1 MTDTLITETV
11 LKESPA
17 AWKKSVFILPAFI
30 AGAGFLFFIFFAVT
44 AHPEKAWLAYLVNFL
59 FFTLLSAGGLLFSTL
74 MHFTRARWSHG
85 LASVAEAFSA
95 FFPVSFLL
103 FILLFIGQNH
113 VFPWLGQDLHGK
125 EVWLNIPFLFFRD
138 FVAFLILYGLGFAYL
153 YQALKF
159 RLKHAKKNTRLKQFL
174 FNRFEKTPHS
184 PEMIK
189 KRMTVFAGWYMF
201 AFALVL
207 ALTGFDLVMSMDPHW
222 YSTLFGAYTFI
233 KAIFAGFGAIILLAA
248 LLHLNP
254 NTVFTLSPSELGKLS
269 TLFFGFSIVWGDFF
283 YSQFVV
289 LWYGNIPEETA
300 YIIERTMT
308 KPWNGLAWTVFL
320 SCFIMPFIIL
330 LSRKIKESPWCM
342 VLVSSWVLAG
352 LWIEH
357 FLLLGPCYLHS
368 GPGAF
373 PVGISEVIIS
383 TGFLALLVLTLLFY
397 FKEFPDVLEKGSG
410 EVVQW
415 K

>member
-1 MTDTLITETV
+1 MTDTVIKTPSL
-11 LKESPA
+11 A
-17 AWKKSVFILPAFI
+17 RKKTVFILPSLI

-44 AHPEKAWLAYLVNFL
+44 AHPEKAWPAYLVNFL

-103 FILLFIGQNH
+103 FILLFMGRNQ

-138 FVAFLILYGLGFAYL
+138 AAAFLILYGLGFGYL
-153 YQALKF
+153 YQALQF

-174 FNRFEKTPHS
+174 FNRFEKNPHS
-184 PEMIK
+184 PETIK
-189 KRMTVFAGWYMF
+189 KRMTLFAGWYMF

-207 ALTGFDLVMSMDPHW
+207 ALIGFDLVMSMDPHW

-254 NTVFTLSPSELGKLS
+254 NTPFTLSPSELGKLS

-289 LWYGNIPEETA
+289 IWYGNIPEETA

-308 KPWNGLAWTVFL
+308 KPWSGLAWSVFL

-342 VLVSSWVLAG
+342 VFVSAWVLAG

-357 FLLLGPCYLHS
+357 FLLLGPCYLHP

-373 PVGISEVIIS
+373 PLGIGELIIS
-383 TGFLALLVLTLLFY
+383 AGFIALLVLTLLFY
-397 FKEFPDVLEKGSG
+397 FKEFPEVLEKGSG

>member
-1 MTDTLITETV
+1 MTDTVIKAPSL
-11 LKESPA
+11 A
-17 AWKKSVFILPAFI
+17 RKKTVFILPALI

-44 AHPEKAWLAYLVNFL
+44 THPEKAWLAYLVNFL

-85 LASVAEAFSA
+85 LAPVAEAFSA

-103 FILLFIGQNH
+103 FILLFMGRNH

-125 EVWLNIPFLFFRD
+125 EVWLNLPFLFSRD
-138 FVAFLILYGLGFAYL
+138 AAAFLILYGLGFGYL
-153 YQALKF
+153 YQALQF
-159 RLKHAKKNTRLKQFL
+159 RLKHAEKNTRLKQFL
-174 FNRFEKTPHS
+174 FNRFEKASRSAET
-184 PEMIK
+184 IK

-207 ALTGFDLVMSMDPHW
+207 ALTGFDLVMGMDPHW

-233 KAIFAGFGAIILLAA
+233 KAIFAGFGALILLAA

-254 NTVFTLSPSELGKLS
+254 NTPFTLSPSELGKLS

-308 KPWNGLAWTVFL
+308 SPWNGLAWTVFL

-342 VLVSSWVLAG
+342 VFVSAWVLAG

-357 FLLLGPCYLHS
+357 FLLLGPCYLHP

-373 PVGISEVIIS
+373 PVGIGELIIS
-383 TGFLALLVLTLLFY
+383 TGFLALLILTLLFY
-397 FKEFPDVLEKGSG
+397 FKEFPEVLEKGSG